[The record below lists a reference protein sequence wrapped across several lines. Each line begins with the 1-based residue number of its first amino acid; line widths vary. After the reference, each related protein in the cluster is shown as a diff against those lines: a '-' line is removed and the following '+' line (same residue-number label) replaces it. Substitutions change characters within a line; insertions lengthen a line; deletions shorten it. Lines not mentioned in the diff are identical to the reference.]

1 MTLRGLV
8 LAVAAV
14 AIVACSRKAEP
25 ARAVAHRVVSL
36 GPSTTE
42 ALFAVGAG
50 DTVVGRSKY
59 CDWPPEVSR
68 VPVVGGIEPDTEAIL
83 ELRPDL
89 VVGPSGQWSIRVADL
104 MNARGIAT
112 WFPDEIESLEGVDA
126 LVVELGARTGHSTDA
141 ARVVEGLHE
150 RERAIE
156 KAVAGEPRPRVLL
169 VAALAPVYVAGP
181 KSFAGDMVR
190 RAGGSNVVVQGPA
203 WPTLGFEQIIELG
216 PDVVVD
222 ATVAETGGATRIT
235 PDAAGWSGLR
245 AVREGHVVAL
255 DDTRVLRAGPRVAEG
270 LAVLARALHPGAAIP

>member
-8 LAVAAV
+8 LAVAVV

-25 ARAVAHRVVSL
+25 ASAVARRVVSL

-59 CDWPPEVSR
+59 DDWPPEVTK
-68 VPVVGGIEPDTEAIL
+68 VPAVGGIEPDTETIL

-89 VVGPSGQWSIRVADL
+89 VVGPSGQWSTRVADV
-104 MNARGIAT
+104 MHARGIAT

-126 LVVELGARTGHSTDA
+126 LVVELGARTAHASDA

-150 RERAIE
+150 RERAVE
-156 KAVAGEPRPRVLL
+156 RAVAGEPRPRVLL
-169 VAALAPVYVAGP
+169 VAALAPVYLAGP
-181 KSFAGDMVR
+181 KSYADDMVR
-190 RAGGSNVVVQGPA
+190 RAGGTNVVSQGAA
-203 WPTLGFEQIIELG
+203 WPTLGFERIIELD
-216 PDVVVD
+216 PDIVVD

-235 PDAAGWSGLR
+235 PDAAGWGGLR
-245 AVREGHVVAL
+245 AVRQGHVVAL
-255 DDTRVLRAGPRVAEG
+255 NDTRVLRAGPRVAEG
-270 LAVLARALHPGAAIP
+270 LAVLARALHPGATIP